1 MEIGIANELGHVW
14 EWPLGLH
21 FVLSALV
28 AGLSAIAGIAHLK
41 ERKYLAKV
49 AVFFAFPILI
59 IDLLSLILDLGK
71 MWSVY
76 WLYFNFNITS
86 AISWGT
92 WSLTLSAIC
101 LFGYLV
107 DHFKIFPLPK
117 RILNLLA
124 WLLIGSS
131 VVVGTYTGAMFA
143 SCLQSVPLWCSMII
157 APLFLASAVAMGAA
171 LLELFKFGENISGWS
186 LSLGAFAAGLML
198 VLYIA
203 ELYSSPQVTRDALEY
218 LLAHFGG
225 IWWFTAV
232 LGFFVPALLAIIWI
246 VRQHKSPGILGKSIA
261 LLSLFGGISIRFVLL
276 FAGQGHY

>member
-41 ERKYLAKV
+41 DRKNLAKT

-59 IDLLSLILDLGK
+59 VDLLSLILDLGK

-92 WSLTLSAIC
+92 WSLTLSAVC

-157 APLFLASAVAMGAA
+157 APLFFASAVAMGAA
-171 LLELFKFGENISGWS
+171 LLELFKSGENISGWS
-186 LSLGAFAAGLML
+186 LSLGTFTAGIML

-218 LLAHFGG
+218 LLTHFGG
-225 IWWFTAV
+225 IWWLTV
-232 LGFFVPALLAIIWI
+232 ILGFIVPSILAVVWI
-246 VRQHKSPGILGKSIA
+246 VRQQKGSGLIGKSIA
-261 LLSLFGGISIRFVLL
+261 LLALFGGICIRFVLL

>member
-1 MEIGIANELGHVW
+1 MEIGIMNELGHVW

-41 ERKYLAKV
+41 GRKDLAKV

-59 IDLLSLILDLGK
+59 VDLLSLILDLGK

-92 WSLTLSAIC
+92 WSLTLTAVC

-107 DHFKIFPLPK
+107 DHFKIFSIPK
-117 RILNLLA
+117 VIINFLA

-157 APLFLASAVAMGAA
+157 APLFFASAVAMGAA
-171 LLELFKFGENISGWS
+171 LLELFKFGEEISGWS
-186 LSLGAFAAGLML
+186 LSLGTFAAGIML
-198 VLYIA
+198 VLYIT
-203 ELYSSPQVTRDALEY
+203 ELYSSPKVTQDAFKY
-218 LLAHFGG
+218 LLTHFGA
-225 IWWFTAV
+225 IWWFTV
-232 LGFFVPALLAIIWI
+232 NLGFILPAILSVIWI
-246 VRQHKSPGILGKSIA
+246 VRKQKRSGIIIKSIA

-276 FAGQGHY
+276 FAGQGH

>member
-41 ERKYLAKV
+41 ERKDLAKI

-59 IDLLSLILDLGK
+59 VDLLSLILDLGK

-92 WSLTLSAIC
+92 WSLTLSVVC

-157 APLFLASAVAMGAA
+157 APL
-171 LLELFKFGENISGWS
+171 
-186 LSLGAFAAGLML
+186 
-198 VLYIA
+198 
-203 ELYSSPQVTRDALEY
+203 R
-218 LLAHFGG
+218 
-225 IWWFTAV
+225 
-232 LGFFVPALLAIIWI
+232 
-246 VRQHKSPGILGKSIA
+246 R
-261 LLSLFGGISIRFVLL
+261 SIRLHLATARARAIRSSCSIRPARAIAPRRCRSSTQPPSRTVSTSASGRAT
-276 FAGQGHY
+276 AGTTVCS

>member
-28 AGLSAIAGIAHLK
+28 AGLSVIAGIAHLTD
-41 ERKYLAKV
+41 RKSLAKA

-59 IDLLSLILDLGK
+59 VDLLALILDLGK

-76 WLYFNFNITS
+76 WLYLNFNVTS

-92 WSLTLSAIC
+92 WSLTLAAVC
-101 LFGYLV
+101 LFGYNI
-107 DHFKIFPLPK
+107 DYFKIFPLPK

-157 APLFLASAVAMGAA
+157 APLFFASAVAMGAA
-171 LLELFKFGENISGWS
+171 LLELFKFGEKISG
-186 LSLGAFAAGLML
+186 
-198 VLYIA
+198 
-203 ELYSSPQVTRDALEY
+203 
-218 LLAHFGG
+218 
-225 IWWFTAV
+225 
-232 LGFFVPALLAIIWI
+232 
-246 VRQHKSPGILGKSIA
+246 
-261 LLSLFGGISIRFVLL
+261 
-276 FAGQGHY
+276 

>member
-28 AGLSAIAGIAHLK
+28 AGLSIIAGIAHLTD
-41 ERKYLAKV
+41 RKGLAKA

-59 IDLLSLILDLGK
+59 VDLLSLILDLSK

-76 WLYFNFNITS
+76 WLYLNFNITS

-92 WSLTLSAIC
+92 LSLTLSAVC
-101 LFGYLV
+101 LFGYII
-107 DHFKIFPLPK
+107 DYFKIFPLPK

-143 SCLQSVPLWCSMII
+143 SCLQAVPLWCSMLL
-157 APLFLASAVAMGAA
+157 APLFFASAVAMGAA

-186 LSLGAFAAGLML
+186 LSLGAFTACLML
-198 VLYIA
+198 ILYIT
-203 ELYSSPQVTRDALEY
+203 ELYSSPKATQDALEY
-218 LLAHFGG
+218 LLSHYGA
-225 IWWFTAV
+225 IWWSTV
-232 LGFFVPALLAIIWI
+232 SLGFIIPAILAVVWI
-246 VRQHKSPGILGKSIA
+246 VRRQKSPGIIGKSIA
-261 LLSLFGGISIRFVLL
+261 LLSLFGGISLRFVLL
-276 FAGQGHY
+276 FAGQGHF